1 MTRAYAEHGADAADG
16 VLDIV
21 SLHDGRTLTV
31 RTVTE
36 DDVEGLDALFEALS
50 EDDRYYRFFSFS
62 HPGRK
67 FLEQLARA
75 ADEGGYRLVAVVSGG
90 ENKLVAEAGYDL
102 LPDGN
107 GEFALTVAQGWR
119 GWLGP
124 YLLDA
129 IVAAAAARGVPN
141 LQAEVLT
148 SNIRMLALVSNR
160 GYVTLDRE
168 TSQVRVA
175 IDAAQPRPCPR
186 PRTAPPLVRPP
197 PAGVTGA
204 LSPPRGR

>member
-1 MTRAYAEHGADAADG
+1 MTLAHAEHDADAADG

-21 SLHDGRTLTV
+21 SLSNGRTLTV

-36 DDVEGLDALFEALS
+36 ADVDGLDALFEGLS
-50 EDDRYYRFFSFS
+50 EDDRYYRFLFLS

-75 ADEGGYRLVAVVSGG
+75 EDEGGYRLVAVVSGA
-90 ENKLVAEAGYDL
+90 ENKLVAEAGYAL

-107 GEFALTVAQGWR
+107 GEFALTVADGWR

-129 IVAAAAARGVPN
+129 IVAVAAARGVPN
-141 LQAEVLT
+141 LQADILV
-148 SNIRMLALVSNR
+148 SNIRMLALVSHR

-168 TSQVRVA
+168 AAQLRVA
-175 IDAAQPRPCPR
+175 IDAARPR
-186 PRTAPPLVRPP
+186 PRPRPGVPAMVRLP
-197 PAGVTGA
+197 PARIRGA
-204 LSPPRGR
+204 FSPPQGR